1 MQSDL
6 PLRRARRPRGRG
18 HLEVRRSQP
27 PRPGDRVMIL
37 YDPQKPRHARID
49 TGGQRGSTMGWI
61 LTGLGLLAT
70 LGVLTAVDIV

>member
-1 MQSDL
+1 
-6 PLRRARRPRGRG
+6 
-18 HLEVRRSQP
+18 
-27 PRPGDRVMIL
+27 MIL